1 VIVAA
6 LPGVFSKDASPLF
19 NTVLNFY

>member
-6 LPGVFSKDASPLF
+6 FPGVFSKDASPLF
-19 NTVLNFY
+19 KTVLNLV